1 MGFKKPSNKFS
12 INQLA
17 SLKDFHQDIFEN
29 ENFIYTVFSKNNLDF
44 SDQKITFKPEQ
55 PIFLCEFDN
64 FNFISNNLKELLN
77 ALILENLF
85 KAESSNLIIDDNLII
100 TNFTNHIYKN
110 FLDIFNS
117 LNYITSEGFS
127 ISLESI
133 ETKNTQRIP
142 EVAPSIKLKTHINF
156 I

>member
-1 MGFKKPSNKFS
+1 
-12 INQLA
+12 QLA
-17 SLKDFHQDIFEN
+17 SLKDYHQDIFEN
-29 ENFIYTVFSKNNLDF
+29 ENCIYTLFSKNNLDF

-55 PIFLCEFDN
+55 PIFLCESDN
-64 FNFISNNLKELLN
+64 FNFLSNNLKELLN
-77 ALILENLF
+77 ALIHENLL

-100 TNFTNHIYKN
+100 TNFTNHIYKD

-133 ETKNTQRIP
+133 ETKNTQKIP
-142 EVAPSIKLKTHINF
+142 EVTPSIKLKTHINF
-156 I
+156 T